1 MTEKEKE
8 LLLAWIVN
16 EDFRLDNELQE
27 LQQRVRFRKFGIED
41 TLELL
46 LLKQRREDFTEFALI
61 VMRLLRLG
69 GLS

>member
-27 LQQRVRFRKFGIED
+27 LQQRVRFRKFGIDD

>member
-41 TLELL
+41 TMELM
-46 LLKQRREDFTEFALI
+46 LLKQRRDDFTEFALI

>member
-46 LLKQRREDFTEFALI
+46 LLKQRREDFTEFSLI

>member
-46 LLKQRREDFTEFALI
+46 LMKQRREDFTEFSLI